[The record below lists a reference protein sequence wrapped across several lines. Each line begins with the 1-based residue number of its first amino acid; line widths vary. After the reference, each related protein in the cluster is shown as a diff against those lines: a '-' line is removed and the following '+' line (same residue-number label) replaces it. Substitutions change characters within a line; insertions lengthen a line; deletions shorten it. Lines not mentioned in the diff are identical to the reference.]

1 LLRGQE
7 LTGAGLESPVPSII
21 CGWKVRVQDGT
32 CGIGLVAAKF
42 ETCATRSW
50 LGALSLDLPFDQNG
64 VGPQDEGSF
73 VVDVEGF
80 EGPLDLLLDLARRQK
95 VDLAKISILALVEQY
110 LEFIAA
116 ARRLRLELAADYL
129 VMAAWLAYL
138 KSRLLLP
145 QAAKGEEPEAA
156 ELAEAL
162 QLRLRRLDAI
172 RAAAEALV
180 NRPRLGRDMFL
191 RGQPE
196 APLGPGEP
204 QWRASLYE
212 LLTAYA
218 HRRQKQA
225 LTRVTFK
232 QRFVWSLAHAR
243 GELEKLAGRS
253 LDWTVLDAYLVAFC
267 STPEVRRTVRASTLS
282 ASLEMAREGEISIRQ
297 DAPFAPLWIK
307 RKLPQTASF
316 PHVVRG

>member
-1 LLRGQE
+1 M
-7 LTGAGLESPVPSII
+7 
-21 CGWKVRVQDGT
+21 
-32 CGIGLVAAKF
+32 
-42 ETCATRSW
+42 
-50 LGALSLDLPFDQNG
+50 DLPFDQNG
-64 VGPQDEGSF
+64 AAAGEEGSF

-80 EGPLDLLLDLARRQK
+80 DGPLDLLLDLARRQK
-95 VDLAKISILALVEQY
+95 VDLSKISVLALAEQY

-116 ARRLRLELAADYL
+116 PRRLRLEHAADYL

-145 QAAKGEEPEAA
+145 QAAKGEEPEAR

-191 RGQPE
+191 RGRPE
-196 APLGPGEP
+196 ASLCTGAP

-212 LLTAYA
+212 LLSAYA

-225 LTRVTFK
+225 LTRVTLK
-232 QRFVWSLAHAR
+232 QRLVWSLARAR
-243 GELEKLAGRS
+243 GDLEKLAGRA
-253 LDWTVLDAYLVAFC
+253 LDWTVLDSYLAAFC
-267 STPEVRRTVRASTLS
+267 TTPEVRRTVRASTLY
-282 ASLEMAREGEISIRQ
+282 ASLEMARKGALSIRQ
-297 DAPFAPLWIK
+297 DEPFAPLWIK
-307 RKLPQTASF
+307 RKSPQAEIF
-316 PHVVRG
+316 PRGVRG

>member
-1 LLRGQE
+1 
-7 LTGAGLESPVPSII
+7 
-21 CGWKVRVQDGT
+21 
-32 CGIGLVAAKF
+32 
-42 ETCATRSW
+42 
-50 LGALSLDLPFDQNG
+50 LDLPFDQDDG
-64 VGPQDEGSF
+64 GAADEGSF

-95 VDLAKISILALVEQY
+95 VDLARISVLALVEQY
-110 LEFIAA
+110 LEFIAE

-145 QAAKGEEPEAA
+145 QPAKDSEPEGAD
-156 ELAEAL
+156 LAEAL
-162 QLRLRRLDAI
+162 QFRLRRLEAI

-180 NRPRLGRDMFL
+180 NRPRLGRDVFL

-196 APLGPGEP
+196 TPLAAGAV

-212 LLTAYA
+212 LLSAYA
-218 HRRQKQA
+218 HRRQRQA
-225 LTRVTFK
+225 LTRVTLK

-243 GELEKLAGRS
+243 SQLEKLAGRA
-253 LDWTVLDAYLVAFC
+253 LDWTVLDAYLAEFC
-267 STPEVRRTVRASTLS
+267 TTPEVRRTVRASTLS
-282 ASLEMAREGEISIRQ
+282 ASLEMAREGTISIRQ

-307 RKLPQTASF
+307 GKSREADGF
-316 PHVVRG
+316 PHLVSG

>member
-1 LLRGQE
+1 M
-7 LTGAGLESPVPSII
+7 
-21 CGWKVRVQDGT
+21 
-32 CGIGLVAAKF
+32 
-42 ETCATRSW
+42 
-50 LGALSLDLPFDQNG
+50 DLPFAQNAAEAREE
-64 VGPQDEGSF
+64 DSF

-95 VDLAKISILALVEQY
+95 VDLSKISVLALVEQY

-129 VMAAWLAYL
+129 VTAAWLAYL

-145 QAAKGEEPEAA
+145 RAAKGAEPDAS

-180 NRPRLGRDMFL
+180 NRPRVGRDMFL
-191 RGQPE
+191 RGLPE
-196 APLGPGEP
+196 PALAGGAP

-212 LLTAYA
+212 LLSAYA
-218 HRRQKQA
+218 YRRQKQA
-225 LTRVTFK
+225 LTRVTVK
-232 QRFVWSLAHAR
+232 QRFVWSLARAR
-243 GELEKLAGRS
+243 DEIEKFAGGA
-253 LDWTVLDAYLVAFC
+253 LDWKVLDTYLMAFC
-267 STPEVRRTVRASTLS
+267 PTPEMRRTVFASTLS
-282 ASLEMAREGEISIRQ
+282 SSLEMAREGMISIRQ
-297 DAPFAPLWIK
+297 DAAFAPLWIK
-307 RKLPQTASF
+307 RNSPGSEFF